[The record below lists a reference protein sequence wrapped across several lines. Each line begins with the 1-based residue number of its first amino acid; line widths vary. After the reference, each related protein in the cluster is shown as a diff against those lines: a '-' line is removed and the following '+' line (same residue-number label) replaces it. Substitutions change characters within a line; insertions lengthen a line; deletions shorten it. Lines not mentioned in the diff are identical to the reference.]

1 MYDWRSVPK
10 SINEKDPDMPESST
24 HTAGKP
30 DLGAPFAAVTALL
43 SDYFDGIYFSDTSI
57 LRRVFHPD
65 ALYACPTGGALLQL
79 GMNDYFAVVDQRP
92 APGKLGQQRQDRIV
106 SIDFAGPGL
115 AIARVECA
123 ILPKRF
129 TDLLTLVHLDGRWQI
144 MSKVFHFEID
154 DSPEASAA

>member
-1 MYDWRSVPK
+1 
-10 SINEKDPDMPESST
+10 MPESST
-24 HTAGKP
+24 QTAAEKP
-30 DLGAPFAAVTALL
+30 DLAAPFAAVTALL

-65 ALYACPTGGALLQL
+65 ALYACPTGGTLLQL
-79 GMNDYFAVVDQRP
+79 GMSDYFAVVDKRP

-154 DSPEASAA
+154 AQPVSAEAA